1 METLK
6 ERRENLCL
14 NFAIK
19 CVKNPKT
26 KKMFPEAKKIHQM
39 EIRKTEKYQVQHA
52 NTERLRKSSVI
63 YLQNLLNQFENR

>member
-6 ERRENLCL
+6 QRRENLCL

-26 KKMFPEAKKIHQM
+26 KKMFPESKKIHKM
-39 EIRKTEKYQVQHA
+39 EIRQSEKYQVQHA
-52 NTERLRKSSVI
+52 NTERLKKSSVI
-63 YLQNLLNQFENR
+63 YMQKLLNEFENR